1 MSGVTSMRET
11 LWMFVELAGLAAI
24 VAGVWLWAGV
34 AMALICVGV
43 LLLGLSWWVH
53 RNAPVSGDV
62 R

>member
-1 MSGVTSMRET
+1 MRET

-53 RNAPVSGDV
+53 RNAPASGEV